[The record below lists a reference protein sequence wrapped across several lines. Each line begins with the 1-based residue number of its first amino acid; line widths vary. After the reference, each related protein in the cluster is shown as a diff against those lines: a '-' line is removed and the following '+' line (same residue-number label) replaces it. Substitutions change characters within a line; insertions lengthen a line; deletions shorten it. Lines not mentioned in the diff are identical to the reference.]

1 MLASPLSLQER
12 EASADDHEFITLS
25 EKTQCPV
32 YLISEKVQG
41 NLPCFSH
48 TKESRVKTLFLTE
61 KAFHQGHQTVLGK
74 GESFFLS
81 SESCSQ
87 FVYREF
93 VNSHFLSSLQFCHL
107 MDIPDASI
115 LKCFFSSR
123 QFSMMSGLLSSRFF
137 IPAVDAIQIQTMRMS
152 LSLKFTN
159 AK

>member
-25 EKTQCPV
+25 D
-32 YLISEKVQG
+32 
-41 NLPCFSH
+41 
-48 TKESRVKTLFLTE
+48 
-61 KAFHQGHQTVLGK
+61 QTVLGK

-87 FVYREF
+87 FVNREF

-107 MDIPDASI
+107 MDISDASI
-115 LKCFFSSR
+115 LKSFFSSR
-123 QFSMMSGLLSSRFF
+123 QFSMMSALLSSRFF

-159 AK
+159 ASDEVAELKRPQEMRIDEFSLHKLRESHATIQELT

>member
-61 KAFHQGHQTVLGK
+61 KAFHQDIKLFWEKVN
-74 GESFFLS
+74 LS
-81 SESCSQ
+81 SCPLKAALNLCIE
-87 FVYREF
+87 
-93 VNSHFLSSLQFCHL
+93 NS
-107 MDIPDASI
+107 SI
-115 LKCFFSSR
+115 RIS
-123 QFSMMSGLLSSRFF
+123 
-137 IPAVDAIQIQTMRMS
+137 
-152 LSLKFTN
+152 
-159 AK
+159 